1 MRMQGVGCR
10 VGVGCFLVVVGRFFA
25 GGCVGYGYL
34 VVVVVG
40 YLGYLVVST
49 GMQLDE

>member
-10 VGVGCFLVVVGRFFA
+10 VGAGCFLVVVGRFFVD
-25 GGCVGYGYL
+25 GCLGYGYL
-34 VVVVVG
+34 VVVVG